1 MRRLTTP
8 LDVVNIFL
16 LLLPLTSLPLI
27 SKEVC
32 VTYVTKMN
40 AFFIL
45 QANGEAFAKILMFK
59 NRSLE

>member
-40 AFFIL
+40 AFFY
-45 QANGEAFAKILMFK
+45 FASQWRGIRK
-59 NRSLE
+59 NLDV